1 MATITIDHPLDPENA
16 YLSHTVVAAPEMMNI
31 YSGTVI
37 LDETGTAVVELPS
50 WFEALNQ
57 DVRYQLT
64 AIGAPAPN
72 LYIAQEIRNGLFTIA
87 GSKPGMKVSWLVTGV
102 RHDPYAQV
110 HRLSVE
116 AAKPAHER
124 GSYLHPEAYGQSATK
139 GREYARLHRS
149 MWGVAPDVSGQPR
162 TALDEASGS
171 T

>member
-1 MATITIDHPLDPENA
+1 MATVTIDHPLDPENA
-16 YLSHTVVAAPEMMNI
+16 YLTHAGVAAPEMMNV
-31 YSGTVI
+31 YTGTII
-37 LDETGTAVVELPS
+37 LDEAGTAVVELPS
-50 WFEALNQ
+50 WFEVLNQ

-87 GSKPGMKVSWLVTGV
+87 GGKPGMKVSWLVTGV
-102 RHDPYAQV
+102 RHDPYAQA

-124 GSYLHPEAYGQSATK
+124 GTYLHPEAYGQPATK

-149 MWGVAPDVSGQPR
+149 MWRVAPAVSGQLH
-162 TALDEASGS
+162 TDLSKASGS
-171 T
+171 I